1 MAGDKQL
8 SQVIDL
14 LEDRDIMVVTGAGVS
29 TDSGIPDYRGRGMLA
44 KHPLIAHKF
53 ERDATYR
60 KKFWVRNNKH
70 ADVWLNAEPND
81 AHNAIAVMEHAGY
94 VTGVVTQNVDG
105 LHWTAMSMVVAELH
119 GNMHTSTCMLCNKQ
133 FSQEYVIDEFRR
145 MNPQVM
151 GDRRFWAKKIIEPMC
166 NECGGF
172 LKPSVVFF
180 GDFLPEE
187 EFDLAESIAEDSNAV
202 IVAGTSMKV
211 GTAMSLI
218 RSVKKRGPVIVINRG
233 ETMVDHMADVKINA
247 GVGETLQ
254 DIMRGLL

>member
-1 MAGDKQL
+1 MIRIKAPGRICLFGEHQDYLNYPVIAMAISKY
-8 SQVIDL
+8 IY
-14 LEDRDIMVVTGAGVS
+14 LE
-29 TDSGIPDYRGRGMLA
+29 
-44 KHPLIAHKF
+44 
-53 ERDATYR
+53 
-60 KKFWVRNNKH
+60 
-70 ADVWLNAEPND
+70 
-81 AHNAIAVMEHAGY
+81 
-94 VTGVVTQNVDG
+94 
-105 LHWTAMSMVVAELH
+105 
-119 GNMHTSTCMLCNKQ
+119 
-133 FSQEYVIDEFRR
+133 
-145 MNPQVM
+145 
-151 GDRRFWAKKIIEPMC
+151 AKKIIEPMC

-211 GTAMSLI
+211 GTATSLI
-218 RSVKKRGPVIVINRG
+218 TSVKKRGPVIVINRG